1 MLVFWSFNKACYAIP
16 MPKPSPT
23 LLPIDK
29 SLPFRERWRHIIFGT
44 DTLEGQRFDSLLIV
58 CIIASVAMVMLDSV
72 PSVNATYGRYFYI
85 AEWLFTITFTLEY
98 LFRIY
103 VALKPRKYLFS
114 FYGIV
119 DLLAILPS
127 YLSLVITGA
136 NYLLMIRLLRVLRIF
151 RVLKL
156 LEYMGEARV
165 LLLALSNARRK
176 ITVFMFAV
184 AIMAMIFGSLLYVVE
199 GEANGFTSIPK
210 SIYWAIV
217 TITTV
222 GYGDISPQTP
232 LGQALAALV
241 MLTGYA
247 IIAIP
252 TGIVTAE
259 IALLGRERKITS
271 DRECTNCHKHFHL
284 ADAKY
289 CNNCGHKF
297 EEET

>member
-1 MLVFWSFNKACYAIP
+1 MSQQHR
-16 MPKPSPT
+16 KPEIQELAHISQD
-23 LLPIDK
+23 L
-29 SLPFRERWRHIIFGT
+29 SFREKWRHIIFGT
-44 DTLEGQRFDSLLIV
+44 DTIEGQRFDQILIIW
-58 CIIASVAMVMLDSV
+58 IIASVALVMLDSV
-72 PSVNATYGRYFYI
+72 PELHQKYGKEFYI
-85 AEWLFTITFTLEY
+85 AEWIFTATFTVEY
-98 LFRIY
+98 LFRLF
-103 VALKPRKYLFS
+103 VSTQARKYMFS

-119 DLLAILPS
+119 DLMAILPT
-127 YLSLVITGA
+127 YLSLFFVGA
-136 NYLLMIRLLRVLRIF
+136 HYLLIIRLLRVLRIF

-184 AIMAMIFGSLLYVVE
+184 SIMAMIFGSLLYVIE

-222 GYGDISPQTP
+222 GYGDISPQTA
-232 LGQALAALV
+232 LGQAVASLV

-259 IALLGRERKITS
+259 IALLGKEKKITS
-271 DRECTNCHKHFHL
+271 DIECKHCHKHFHL
-284 ADAKY
+284 AGAKF
-289 CNNCGHKF
+289 CNNCGEKL
-297 EEET
+297 ES